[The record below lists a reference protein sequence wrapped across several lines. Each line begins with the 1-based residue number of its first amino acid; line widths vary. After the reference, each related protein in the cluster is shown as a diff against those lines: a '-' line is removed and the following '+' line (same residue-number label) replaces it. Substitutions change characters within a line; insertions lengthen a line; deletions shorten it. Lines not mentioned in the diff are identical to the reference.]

1 MNGVKLKIKICGT
14 TNLDD
19 ALLCEQLGCDALGF
33 IFYGK
38 SKRYIEPEN
47 ASSIIKK
54 LSVFTVKV
62 GVFVN
67 QTSDIINQI
76 SRKCKLNVVQ
86 LHGNEKPELI
96 DKIDFPT
103 IKCFRIKDNFDFNIV
118 EQYNCNNFIF
128 DSFDENYFGGTGKK
142 FNWEIIPQKLL
153 YKVILSG
160 GISIDD
166 LEYIMD
172 KIKPYGIDLVSSL
185 EKFPGKKDE
194 MKLKE
199 FFSKINQLKNKF
211 S

>member
-1 MNGVKLKIKICGT
+1 MKIKICGT

-33 IFYGK
+33 IFYEK

-47 ASSIIKK
+47 AYSIIKK
-54 LSVFTVKV
+54 LSIFNIKV

-86 LHGNEKPELI
+86 LHGSEEPELI
-96 DKIDFPT
+96 DKIDFPV

-118 EQYNCNNFIF
+118 EQYHCNNFIF

-142 FNWEIIPQKLL
+142 FNWKIIPQKLL
-153 YKVILSG
+153 NKVILSG
-160 GISIDD
+160 GISIND
-166 LEYIMD
+166 LDYIMNE
-172 KIKPYGIDLVSSL
+172 IKPYGIDLVSSL

-194 MKLKE
+194 IKLKE
-199 FFSKINQLKNKF
+199 FFSKANQLK
-211 S
+211 SICS